1 MSELWN
7 SRGDIYKGKKRNGV
21 LILVAAE
28 DEMSTLTD
36 IQLEFL
42 KNNYGIRFKIIGV
55 GKVNAAVN
63 TSHLLHEY
71 RPKWVLNIGTA
82 GHTDGK
88 STGLF
93 RITSVEERDMDATKI
108 MRSLKSPTGSHFLFP
123 DYPKKLTP
131 YESEIELPCDIFLPP
146 NEKFSAAICSTGDN
160 THAEIEDTHAK
171 DAIVEMEAY
180 GIVKAIKRF
189 KVHVRFDIIKWITDF
204 TDKKKGEDWD
214 KNKGTIPWAFLL
226 NEVMKQ
232 IIRWENE
239 S

>member
-1 MSELWN
+1 MIE
-7 SRGDIYKGKKRNGV
+7 KNGV
-21 LILVAAE
+21 LILVAAS
-28 DEMSTLTD
+28 DEMDAMTD
-36 IQLEFL
+36 EYLVYLLENF
-42 KNNYGIRFKIIGV
+42 NIRFRIIGV

-71 RPKWVLNIGTA
+71 HPRWVLNIGTA
-82 GHTDGK
+82 GHTDGE

-131 YESEIELPCDIFLPP
+131 YESDIELYCDTYLPP
-146 NEKFSAAICSTGDN
+146 NEVFSPAICSTGDN
-160 THAEIEDTHAK
+160 THAEIEGTHAP

-180 GIVKAIKRF
+180 GIVKAIRRF
-189 KVHVRFDIIKWITDF
+189 DGGVRFDIIKWITDF

-214 KNKGTIPWAFLL
+214 KNKGTIPWAFIL
-226 NEVMKQ
+226 NEVMKVVLEW
-232 IIRWENE
+232 REE
-239 S
+239 E